1 MQVNQDGRLTFAK
14 TIRNHFTTSL
24 SSLRATVDLRE
35 ELLNYTRDFY
45 QKSAELADAD
55 EVKTMVFS
63 CPHNHTRLAEFAS
76 VLEKHDIKCYWTK
89 EKQTVGEVELIPGES
104 LIVPTQQPEYRFLKS
119 LLMREKN
126 FEENVFYDVS
136 TWTLSLAYDLNQQAL
151 AEVVP
156 VDGLKPSK
164 EKKAYPR
171 FRAGKRTIA
180 YLIDYRDDRGAWLLA
195 QLLRAGINVRVATK
209 PFEIADGSFDSGT
222 LLVPVGIQRNKLTQL
237 NSLLNR
243 AAKQGAKITQLRN
256 GLADSGIDIGSPNFV
271 RIKKPKIVMPTGQG
285 ISAYSSGQVWHLLD
299 MKYQMPVTMVD
310 QARVT
315 ATDLKDYNLMVLAE
329 GRYKFKK
336 AGWEKLNDWVAK
348 GNTIVAFGE
357 SVNYVRKQFEP
368 ESESSET
375 PSASATDS
383 ADENKGAQTAV
394 SENGEPE
401 SKKEPKPK
409 QLPFDRRSREK
420 ALQLISGAIFNT
432 QIDRSHPL
440 MFGFTKDRLPVFRDH
455 ETMLKASDDPY
466 CNPAIYDGEE
476 LHMAGYCS
484 DENLEKFAD
493 SASVVVLPVGRGRVV
508 LMAENPNFRAFWHG
522 TSRMFLNSV
531 FFRDIVNP

>member
-1 MQVNQDGRLTFAK
+1 M
-14 TIRNHFTTSL
+14 
-24 SSLRATVDLRE
+24 
-35 ELLNYTRDFY
+35 
-45 QKSAELADAD
+45 
-55 EVKTMVFS
+55 
-63 CPHNHTRLAEFAS
+63 
-76 VLEKHDIKCYWTK
+76 
-89 EKQTVGEVELIPGES
+89 
-104 LIVPTQQPEYRFLKS
+104 
-119 LLMREKN
+119 
-126 FEENVFYDVS
+126 
-136 TWTLSLAYDLNQQAL
+136 
-151 AEVVP
+151 
-156 VDGLKPSK
+156 
-164 EKKAYPR
+164 
-171 FRAGKRTIA
+171 
-180 YLIDYRDDRGAWLLA
+180 
-195 QLLRAGINVRVATK
+195 RVATK

-256 GLADSGIDIGSPNFV
+256 GLADSGIDIGGPNFV

-285 ISAYSSGQVWHLLD
+285 ISAYSAGQVWHLLD

-432 QIDRSHPL
+432 QIDRTHPL